1 MAGPRHHVVIGSG
14 MSGSQAAETLR
25 GREPDSRVTMI
36 TLSSLLFYNRNDLPK
51 VFRGHRDWREFLVR
65 PPQYYAER
73 RITIRRASQVA
84 NVDAHRGRIALE
96 HKEDIPFDTLLV
108 ASGGRS
114 YIPEELADFRH
125 LMHGFASFEQAIS
138 VANCLPEGGHAVM
151 LGGDMFGLDLART
164 LVDTGYR
171 VTLVTE
177 SHTFWPHEV
186 SAEERLALIHLLTSA
201 GIEIVES
208 ADVGGVVAIEEG
220 AKGLSA
226 RRVRFRDG
234 RELHADVVMPFYGLV
249 PSVEFMLG
257 SGVDIERGL
266 LVSPGLRTTDERIYA
281 AGNVC
286 QIWSDDERRYR
297 FYYGRKNVRTMGEI
311 AARNMTGASE
321 TFVPA
326 LDEKEHIGP
335 DGRIAPAFW
344 EYV

>member
-1 MAGPRHHVVIGSG
+1 MAAPRHHVIIGSG
-14 MSGSQAAETLR
+14 MAGSQAAETLR
-25 GREPDSRVTMI
+25 SREPDSRVTMI

-51 VFRGHRDWREFLVR
+51 VFRGHRDWREFLVH
-65 PPQYYAER
+65 PPQYYTER
-73 RITIRRASQVA
+73 RINFRRASQVS
-84 NVDAHRGRIALE
+84 NVDTARGRIALE
-96 HKEDIPFDTLLV
+96 HKEEIPFDTLLV
-108 ASGGRS
+108 ASGGRG

-125 LMHGFASFEQAIS
+125 LMHGFGSFEQAVS
-138 VANCLPEGGHAVM
+138 VANCLPEGGQAIM

-186 SAEERLALIHLLTSA
+186 SAEERVQLIGLLEA
-201 GIEIVES
+201 MGVEVVES
-208 ADVGGVVAIEEG
+208 ADVGGVAAIEEG
-220 AKGLSA
+220 AKGLPA
-226 RRVRFRDG
+226 RRVLFRDG
-234 RELHADVVMPFYGLV
+234 SERYGDVVMPFYGLV

-266 LVSPGLRTTDERIYA
+266 LVSPSLRTTDERIYA

-297 FYYGRKNVRTMGEI
+297 FYYGRRNVRAMGEI
-311 AARNMTGASE
+311 AARNMTGASD
-321 TFVPA
+321 TFAPA
-326 LDEKEHIGP
+326 LDEKVHVAP
-335 DGRIAPAFW
+335 DGRIAQAFW